1 MKRCVVKWC
10 ALWSVTFAVSMVN
23 AATRD
28 DDEASLVCALQL
40 PYLRLN
46 NVVDSNAAAYLRYLS
61 DAQQSKMVSM
71 MIEHTP
77 SHWVCW
83 CSFSQEMIRA
93 HKHVHVG
100 TVDMLSVSTTYVDAA
115 YCYRPSIMV
124 CRSVNLSVCQLVCHT
139 SEPCKNG

>member
-1 MKRCVVKWC
+1 
-10 ALWSVTFAVSMVN
+10 MVN

-71 MIEHTP
+71 IREHTP
-77 SHWVCW
+77 SH
-83 CSFSQEMIRA
+83 
-93 HKHVHVG
+93 
-100 TVDMLSVSTTYVDAA
+100 
-115 YCYRPSIMV
+115 
-124 CRSVNLSVCQLVCHT
+124 
-139 SEPCKNG
+139 